1 MFILTESGRL
11 QNLSLLQ
18 DVRATSTTKDELT
31 KFHVGYVQI
40 NGEIINDG
48 EYTTME
54 EAQSKVDEIVA
65 KLIS

>member
-18 DVRATSTTKDELT
+18 DVRVISTTKDELT

>member
-18 DVRATSTTKDELT
+18 DVKVTSTTKGELT

-48 EYTTME
+48 EYATME
-54 EAQSKVDEIVA
+54 EAQLKVDNVIA
-65 KLIS
+65 NLLA

>member
-18 DVRATSTTKDELT
+18 DVKVTKTVLETET
-31 KFHVGYVQI
+31 KYHVGYVQI

-48 EYTTME
+48 EYATME